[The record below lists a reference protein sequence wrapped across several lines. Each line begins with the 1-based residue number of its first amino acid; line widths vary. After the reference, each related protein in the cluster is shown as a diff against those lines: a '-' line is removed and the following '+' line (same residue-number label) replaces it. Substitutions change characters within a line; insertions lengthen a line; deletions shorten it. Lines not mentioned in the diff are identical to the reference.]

1 MSIKIELDLLSKINI
16 FWSQV
21 VTKATSTLC
30 SSEKADLACSV
41 IGDKLASLNLASAV
55 PGAAN
60 ATKALENRTQDLAL
74 QLMLGH
80 FVQEPWVST
89 PTTSNSAA
97 VAN

>member
-1 MSIKIELDLLSKINI
+1 M
-16 FWSQV
+16 
-21 VTKATSTLC
+21 VTKANSTLC

-80 FVQEPWVST
+80 SVQDLKT
-89 PTTSNSAA
+89 MGIN
-97 VAN
+97 ANYIKQQWQTDYLTA